1 VYTPCARFLGR
12 TAFNQQE
19 DDQVSDKPTYEEL
32 ENRIQQL
39 EQISIQR
46 KEQISIQRK
55 EQISIQRKQLEDEF
69 RESEENAVSWGT
81 GGRYRP

>member
-1 VYTPCARFLGR
+1 M
-12 TAFNQQE
+12 
-19 DDQVSDKPTYEEL
+19 SDKPTYEEL

-39 EQISIQR
+39 
-46 KEQISIQRK
+46 